1 MLAKKIIKEVLANTN
16 NNFIN
21 DKVIISESLNLMQ
34 TMFDEVENFN
44 VKKEYLDIYLNFR
57 NSVNNNC
64 ISCFPD
70 ILDFSA
76 RLIIHEIYLSHND
89 TTTINISFDK
99 INKASSTNR
108 KHFIV
113 AKDIA
118 EKIIKKYYF
127 SQCQN
132 KKIINYIDDYL
143 PDNYKKDKDINQVVW
158 YFIVCIISFN
168 KQVINNIS

>member
-1 MLAKKIIKEVLANTN
+1 MLAKKVIKEVLSNTN

-21 DKVIISESLNLMQ
+21 DKTLISESLNLLQ
-34 TMFDEVENFN
+34 TMFNEVKNFN
-44 VKKEYLDIYLNFR
+44 VTKEYLDIYLNFR

-76 RLIIHEIYLSHND
+76 RLIIHEIYLLHND

-99 INKASSTNR
+99 ISKASSNNR

-118 EKIIKKYYF
+118 ERIIKNYYF

-132 KKIINYIDDYL
+132 KKIINYIDDFL
-143 PDNYKKDKDINQVVW
+143 PDNYTKYKDINQVVW
-158 YFIVCIISFN
+158 YFIVCIITFN
-168 KQVINNIS
+168 KQVVNNIG